1 MTGNNDGITPSEVCT
16 GILGVADTAMI
27 QPIFKEL
34 TLEVI
39 ELAKELSE
47 ETGLELVEVFTA
59 MGTSSALSMM
69 IRSREKS
76 N

>member
-1 MTGNNDGITPSEVCT
+1 
-16 GILGVADTAMI
+16 MI

-59 MGTSSALSMM
+59 MSTSSALSMM